1 MKSKEDKIMRIFK
14 MMKIKK
20 QKMSLQDKDIPINK
34 LKQRNPSFKIKVK
47 IAIQATLVLKVV
59 TVLNINY
66 LKATPTH

>member
-34 LKQRNPSFKIKVK
+34 LKQRNPSFKIKGK
-47 IAIQATLVLKVV
+47 IAIQATLVIKVV